1 MGRTR
6 RIAITS
12 MRFAIAVPFAIV
24 FVVVIFLIV
33 VIVIVPILIFIL
45 ILIILVVVRPIF
57 VRIIPESRQ
66 LLQGL
71 TQECSLPR
79 AIFVIPIHWIILPRQ
94 LSSPQPNFQK
104 NKPPP
109 LHCPVHYP
117 GLALAPVPDLD
128 LGLDRPHN
136 HPHLHHRPYA

>member
-1 MGRTR
+1 MGLTR
-6 RIAITS
+6 SIAIS
-12 MRFAIAVPFAIV
+12 RMRFTIAIPFAIFV
-24 FVVVIFLIV
+24 VVVIFLII
-33 VIVIVPILIFIL
+33 VIVIIPIFIFIL

-94 LSSPQPNFQK
+94 LSSP
-104 NKPPP
+104 
-109 LHCPVHYP
+109 
-117 GLALAPVPDLD
+117 
-128 LGLDRPHN
+128 
-136 HPHLHHRPYA
+136 